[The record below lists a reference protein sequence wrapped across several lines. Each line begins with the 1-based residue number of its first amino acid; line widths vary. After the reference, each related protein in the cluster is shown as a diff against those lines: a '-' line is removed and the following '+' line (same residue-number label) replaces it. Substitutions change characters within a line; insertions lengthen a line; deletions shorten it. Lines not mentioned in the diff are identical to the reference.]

1 MNEYL
6 WDELI
11 NHRHDIMIPITII
24 YITILYYLNK
34 RARQIDLGVYRPS
47 WLIKK
52 ITEVFYGTSK

>member
-6 WDELI
+6 WNELI

-34 RARQIDLGVYRPS
+34 RARQIDLGVYEPS
-47 WLIKK
+47 WLVKK
-52 ITEVFYGTSK
+52 ITEVFHGESK